1 MHWLEGYD
9 VALRQLHWSLVED
22 MRLDMGGTDAIVLFM
37 APMPTTGVPSTARAV
52 PKAARQ
58 PGRFYMQTQHT
69 AFQFRQPPI
78 SIFAFP
84 SAQKKKSDF
93 PSTPP
98 RLEIDFLGGP
108 AKNSLPP
115 SSHQLDSWLAIA
127 DPPSVQWPYE
137 ASYLDVPSTAMQV
150 PVTRLHDIR
159 WRGWSSIV

>member
-1 MHWLEGYD
+1 MHWLERYD

-37 APMPTTGVPSTARAV
+37 APMPTTGVPSIARAV

-78 SIFAFP
+78 STFAFP

-98 RLEIDFLGGP
+98 PASKFISWEAPQRIHCPLAAISWIVGWRLRTRRVCSGHMRP
-108 AKNSLPP
+108 HTSMCHPRQWVANA
-115 SSHQLDSWLAIA
+115 SSGHQAA
-127 DPPSVQWPYE
+127 
-137 ASYLDVPSTAMQV
+137 
-150 PVTRLHDIR
+150 
-159 WRGWSSIV
+159 